1 MSKKLRKPEN
11 KEKDFS
17 NKIIKILSQNSNK
30 AFNYKQIATLLEK
43 DDTKSRNEII
53 RDLKILASTKKI
65 IESEP
70 GKYLIKALSQDY
82 YEGTI
87 DMTGRKT
94 AYFVC
99 PELEEDVFIPT
110 NNLNRAL
117 DKDIVKVYV
126 YNRRKGRRPEGEVIE
141 VVERKKT
148 DFVGVIDIQKNFGFD
163 KATGNWI
170 LSIDADEEVSP
181 KLAEEIKKE
190 MKKEFKN
197 SVNGYY
203 LSRKNIIFGK
213 WIAHSGWYPDFQLR
227 LFKKGKGKF
236 TKAHV
241 HEPLS
246 LNGETKYLKN
256 EVVHHNYNTLTQFL
270 QKAIN
275 IYVPSEAKNR
285 LDSGYVFSYADAIR
299 FPLKEFLSRFFSRKG
314 YKDGFHGLM
323 LSMLMAFYH
332 FLVFA
337 KIWEINKFKDL
348 DERQTREFI
357 KNEFKKSK
365 KELSFWFTKEKI
377 DEIKNPLKKVI
388 HKLFNKIS

>member
-1 MSKKLRKPEN
+1 MSKI
-11 KEKDFS
+11 S
-17 NKIIKILSQNSNK
+17 AVIS
-30 AFNYKQIATLLEK
+30 
-43 DDTKSRNEII
+43 
-53 RDLKILASTKKI
+53 
-65 IESEP
+65 
-70 GKYLIKALSQDY
+70 
-82 YEGTI
+82 
-87 DMTGRKT
+87 
-94 AYFVC
+94 
-99 PELEEDVFIPT
+99 
-110 NNLNRAL
+110 
-117 DKDIVKVYV
+117 V
-126 YNRRKGRRPEGEVIE
+126 YNEEKNIERCLLSLAFADEIVI
-141 VVERKKT
+141 VDNNSTDKTVEIAKKFT
-148 DFVGVIDIQKNFGFD
+148 DKIYSQKNDPSKIDIQKNFGFD